1 MTDKHQVIIIGAG
14 PAGYVA
20 AIRCAQ
26 LGLDT
31 VCIDRW
37 VDEKGKAVPGG
48 TCLNVGCIPS
58 KALLESS
65 EYFARSRNDL
75 ANHGIKTTAVELDLA
90 TMMARK
96 QNIVS
101 DLCEGV
107 AGLLK
112 SNGVKFI
119 SGHARLAPDRDVEV
133 SETGDKKSYVLSAEN
148 IIIATG
154 SVSSEISAAPLDGDW
169 IVDSSGALAF
179 KDVPKRL
186 GVVGAGA
193 IGLELGSVWRRLGSE
208 VVLLE
213 AQEQFLVI
221 ADEQIARD
229 AMKQFTS
236 QGLDIRLGA
245 RITGC
250 KTSGNKV
257 TVEYEDSDGT
267 HQEVFDKLVMAV
279 GRQPNT
285 SGLNTSDIGLLL
297 DEWGVIHVDSQ
308 CCTNLPCV
316 YAIGDVVRGPMLA
329 HKGSEEGIMVA
340 EIIAGNHAEIDYDTI
355 PSVIYTHPE
364 IAWVGQTEQ
373 MLKSAGRDY
382 RTGFF
387 PFAASGRARALG
399 ETGGMVKV
407 LADAA
412 TDRVLGVH
420 IIGPQASEL
429 IAQAKLA
436 MDFQAS
442 SEDIGLTMFAHP
454 TLSEAFHEAALA
466 VNGNAIHIG
475 AKKKRKKK

>member
-1 MTDKHQVIIIGAG
+1 MTGKHQVIIIGAG

-37 VDEKGKAVPGG
+37 VDEKGKATPGG

-58 KALLESS
+58 KALLDSS
-65 EYFARSRNDL
+65 EYFEKSQKDL
-75 ANHGIKTTAVELDLA
+75 ADHGIKVASVELDLA
-90 TMMARK
+90 TMMSRK
-96 QNIVS
+96 RKVVS
-101 DLCEGV
+101 DLNLGV
-107 AGLLK
+107 AGLFK

-119 SGHARLAPDRDVEV
+119 SGNARLIPNREVEV
-133 SETGDKKSYVLSAEN
+133 SETGENKPYVLSAEN

-154 SVSSEISAAPLDGDW
+154 SVSTEISAAPLDGDR

-179 KDVPKRL
+179 EEAPKRL
-186 GVVGAGA
+186 GVIGAGA

-229 AMKQFTS
+229 AMKEFTS
-236 QGLDIRLGA
+236 QGMDIRLGA
-245 RITGC
+245 RVTGC
-250 KTSGNKV
+250 KTSGKKV
-257 TVEYEDSDGT
+257 TVAYEDSDGT
-267 HQEVFDKLVMAV
+267 HEEKFDKLVVAV
-279 GRQPNT
+279 GRKPNT
-285 SGLNTSDIGLLL
+285 SGLNTSDSGLLL
-297 DEWGVIHVDSQ
+297 DEWGVIHVDNQ

-316 YAIGDVVRGPMLA
+316 YAIGDVVRGPKLA

-340 EIIAGNHAEIDYDTI
+340 ELIAGHHAEMDYDTI
-355 PSVIYTHPE
+355 PSVIYTQPE
-364 IAWVGQTEQ
+364 IAWVGQSEQ

-382 RTGFF
+382 RVGRF

-436 MDFQAS
+436 MEFQAS

-466 VNGNAIHIG
+466 VNDNAIHIG

>member
-101 DLCEGV
+101 DLSEGV
-107 AGLLK
+107 AGLFK

-119 SGHARLAPDRDVEV
+119 SGHARLAPDRGVEV
-133 SETGDKKSYVLSAEN
+133 NETGDKKSYVLSAEN

-154 SVSSEISAAPLDGDW
+154 SVSSEISAAPLDGDR

-257 TVEYEDSDGT
+257 TIKYEDSDGT

-308 CCTNLPCV
+308 CCTN
-316 YAIGDVVRGPMLA
+316 
-329 HKGSEEGIMVA
+329 
-340 EIIAGNHAEIDYDTI
+340 
-355 PSVIYTHPE
+355 
-364 IAWVGQTEQ
+364 
-373 MLKSAGRDY
+373 
-382 RTGFF
+382 
-387 PFAASGRARALG
+387 
-399 ETGGMVKV
+399 
-407 LADAA
+407 
-412 TDRVLGVH
+412 
-420 IIGPQASEL
+420 
-429 IAQAKLA
+429 
-436 MDFQAS
+436 
-442 SEDIGLTMFAHP
+442 
-454 TLSEAFHEAALA
+454 
-466 VNGNAIHIG
+466 
-475 AKKKRKKK
+475 